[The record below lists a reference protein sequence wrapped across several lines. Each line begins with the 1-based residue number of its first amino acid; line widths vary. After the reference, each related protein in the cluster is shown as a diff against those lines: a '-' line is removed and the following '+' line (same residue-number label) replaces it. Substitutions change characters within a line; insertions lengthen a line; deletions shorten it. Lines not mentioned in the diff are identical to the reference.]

1 MTAYN
6 AGIDDCGFFGDLD
19 REDVRRFRE
28 RGYT

>member
-6 AGIDDCGFFGDLD
+6 AGIDDRGFSGDLD

-28 RGYT
+28 RG

>member
-6 AGIDDCGFFGDLD
+6 AGNDDRAFSGDLV

-28 RGYT
+28 MR